1 MEKINLAVQAIG
13 YAFIAIAAIMVLV
26 RMGKY
31 LFHHS
36 LPEKA
41 CCCVSFKELLIQLAE
56 EGQIAQKL
64 LDAEEALKQEKR
76 KSEILCEEMKT
87 LVFFHSIEPA
97 NERFWYQRLE
107 KAAAVNREQ
116 IERHPENTESRLKAE
131 AYQLLL
137 QEIDWHRSDWP
148 QAPSYSKPYR

>member
-1 MEKINLAVQAIG
+1 MEKVNLAVQAIG
-13 YAFIAIAAIMVLV
+13 YAVIAIAAMMALV
-26 RMGKY
+26 RVGKCF
-31 LFHHS
+31 FHRS
-36 LPEKA
+36 LSEKT
-41 CCCVSFKELLIQLAE
+41 CCCVRFKELLTQLAE

-107 KAAAVNREQ
+107 KAAAANREQ

-137 QEIDWHRSDWP
+137 EEISWHRSDWP
-148 QAPSYSKPYR
+148 QAPSYSKPY